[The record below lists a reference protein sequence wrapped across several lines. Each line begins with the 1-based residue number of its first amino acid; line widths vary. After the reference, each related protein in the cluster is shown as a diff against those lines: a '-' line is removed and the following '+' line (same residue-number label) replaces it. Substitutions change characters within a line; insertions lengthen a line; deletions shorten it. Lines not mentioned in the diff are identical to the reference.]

1 MLMRPPN
8 GDHAARPVSSYNTI
22 NTFGAPSGAF
32 FSSYGVQ
39 SGFESRT
46 SSLITPLNASVI
58 APPRLSGGPSVSCF
72 SRLGGAR
79 RMGTS
84 SNGLHW
90 PLGPSAIK
98 DQSPMADD
106 RDATDRT
113 PTRHLS
119 AATQPPELAR
129 PVSVTAVTTLATA
142 AETLAS
148 GAEVVRLALDA
159 VGIGVITIGAAAA
172 LGGVVRAR
180 FRGERVR
187 FDAIRLML
195 ARYLALALE
204 FQLAAD
210 VVDTAVSPEWRHIGQ
225 LAAIATIAQRSIT
238 SWAGNARRARV
249 SLRANTVDATSE
261 RMSGGG

>member
-1 MLMRPPN
+1 
-8 GDHAARPVSSYNTI
+8 
-22 NTFGAPSGAF
+22 
-32 FSSYGVQ
+32 
-39 SGFESRT
+39 
-46 SSLITPLNASVI
+46 
-58 APPRLSGGPSVSCF
+58 
-72 SRLGGAR
+72 
-79 RMGTS
+79 
-84 SNGLHW
+84 
-90 PLGPSAIK
+90 
-98 DQSPMADD
+98 MADD

-225 LAAIATIAQRSIT
+225 LAAIATIRTTLNYFLGREMREERASLSEPTPSTQRP
-238 SWAGNARRARV
+238 NA
-249 SLRANTVDATSE
+249 
-261 RMSGGG
+261 

>member
-1 MLMRPPN
+1 M
-8 GDHAARPVSSYNTI
+8 
-22 NTFGAPSGAF
+22 
-32 FSSYGVQ
+32 
-39 SGFESRT
+39 
-46 SSLITPLNASVI
+46 
-58 APPRLSGGPSVSCF
+58 
-72 SRLGGAR
+72 
-79 RMGTS
+79 
-84 SNGLHW
+84 
-90 PLGPSAIK
+90 
-98 DQSPMADD
+98 
-106 RDATDRT
+106 
-113 PTRHLS
+113 
-119 AATQPPELAR
+119 
-129 PVSVTAVTTLATA
+129 TAVTTLATA

-225 LAAIATIAQRSIT
+225 LAAIATIRTALNYFLGQEMREERESLSEPTPPTQRP
-238 SWAGNARRARV
+238 NA
-249 SLRANTVDATSE
+249 
-261 RMSGGG
+261 